1 MVPHNLV
8 QDLKEFA
15 QTNFPDLKIVY
26 KDEEGWQK
34 TSFYTWVIWAFFT
47 YIIRHVSPKNHDLF
61 MTRYSNALPC
71 GTLIFP
77 SRKTHSDWSNLSVF
91 SVVYHEVKHML
102 DMKKYPIW
110 FVVSYL
116 LVLPSLLSM
125 RAYWE
130 IRGYTATMLALF
142 KVTGKLSEGLPQ
154 YYAQHFT
161 GGMYLFMFPFKETV
175 RKILEKNRQRILK
188 GEITEL
194 DSW

>member
-8 QDLKEFA
+8 RDLEEFA

-26 KDEEGWQK
+26 KDEEGWHK

-47 YIIRHVSPKNHDLF
+47 YIIRPVSKGNYDLF

-71 GTLIFP
+71 GTLVFP
-77 SRKTHSDWSNLSVF
+77 SRKTHSNWSNLSVF
-91 SVVYHEVKHML
+91 ATVYHELKHLL

-110 FVVSYL
+110 FMVSYL
-116 LVLPSLLSM
+116 LVFPVLVTM

-130 IRGYTATMLALF
+130 IRGYTATMLALY
-142 KVTGKLSEGLPQ
+142 KVLGSLPKET
-154 YYAQHFT
+154 YESYTRHFT
-161 GGMYLFMFPFKETV
+161 GSMYLFMFPFKKTV
-175 RKILEKNRQRILK
+175 LKIFEKNRQRILQ
-188 GEITEL
+188 GEITSL